1 MDSGLRVDKRD
12 LAIGLPMSF
21 ERNLNIVVKLNR
33 NGNEASGHFFC
44 AAQVIS
50 KSFDEGV
57 SGKGVQQGC
66 VQFLPH
72 VRRAGSPGQQSR
84 NKAKQQG
91 DCEWEKIHHDPP
103 AKDSIPKSGARALA
117 STLNPPIAFPNT
129 TTTITAGMRR
139 TNPPTTVVLMKP
151 SLLFICPS
159 RTENWFPTKPICRWQ

>member
-1 MDSGLRVDKRD
+1 MDSGLRADKRD
-12 LAIGLPMSF
+12 LATGLPMSF

-72 VRRAGSPGQQSR
+72 VRRAGSLGQQSR

-91 DCEWEKIHHDPP
+91 DCEWEKIHHDS
-103 AKDSIPKSGARALA
+103 ASERFYSEERSKSFGQH
-117 STLNPPIAFPNT
+117 SQ
-129 TTTITAGMRR
+129 
-139 TNPPTTVVLMKP
+139 P
-151 SLLFICPS
+151 SNHLS
-159 RTENWFPTKPICRWQ
+159 